1 VLASVELKCLP
12 GVYHL
17 LDLLD
22 ARAVATALVTNA
34 PPSEMEFA
42 LGALQ
47 VWFYLPRGDQTC
59 EVRGPS
65 LRQPR
70 DGMPAG
76 RPAVGITDDAP

>member
-1 VLASVELKCLP
+1 MLASEELKCLP
-12 GVYHL
+12 GVYDV

-47 VWFYLPRGDQTC
+47 VCFYLAPEC
-59 EVRGPS
+59 EW
-65 LRQPR
+65 
-70 DGMPAG
+70 PAISNTLAT
-76 RPAVGITDDAP
+76 R